1 MNDKPTPGVP
11 RKLGLRR
18 IDAVPTTAMP
28 VRSAATRAESAAGKP
43 DTRKPVAEDPVAE
56 DPAVGKPVDEIPAP
70 EPLPAT
76 GPAAGRSVA
85 VAPPP
90 VAQVSPAQPW
100 GPVLHRD
107 PSPLW
112 PAPKAPASPR
122 VLAAGAVAGIAAA
135 AMLPVDVP
143 GVGWVLTGAV
153 AGVGVFAATGRR
165 SAESIAWA
173 VSALLLVGVSTFL
186 TADWLFSLCLLAAC
200 AAGSLAV
207 TDGRTL
213 RGVVLGGIA
222 VGIAAFPS
230 IKWAVRGI
238 KEVRPAGQVRTLGRT
253 VLISAGLLLVFVP
266 LLAGADAAFAGLL
279 GGLVPEFDI
288 TSPFEWGFL
297 FVTVGLGTI
306 GACYVQATTLPLDV
320 EAAERRT
327 VSRREWAVPIGLLV
341 AVFTVFVGVQL
352 ASLFGGDDYVQS
364 TAGLTYAEYAR
375 SGFWQLLVVTVL
387 TLVVIAVATRFAATE
402 TESDRLWLRILLG
415 GLAVLTLVI
424 VASALSRMWAYQQ
437 AYGFTAL
444 RLLVFACEVWL
455 AAVYVMV
462 IAAGV
467 KLRAAWLPRSMVATG
482 IATLLV
488 LAALNPDRF
497 IAEHNVERFQA
508 TGKIDLAYLATLS
521 VDAVPAFEP
530 LGAGVR
536 DCLLAEMKSQLEDTG
551 DWYAWNL
558 SRERA
563 RPLLDAVGWDRTC
576 DIGYTTTR

>member
-1 MNDKPTPGVP
+1 MNDKPAAGAP

-28 VRSAATRAESAAGKP
+28 VRPAATRAKPATGTTGTGKP
-43 DTRKPVAEDPVAE
+43 EVGRPVTE
-56 DPAVGKPVDEIPAP
+56 DPAVGEPVDGIPAAAP
-70 EPLPAT
+70 SAAAAPP
-76 GPAAGRSVA
+76 AGRSVA
-85 VAPPP
+85 VTPHPA
-90 VAQVSPAQPW
+90 AQVSSTQPW
-100 GPVLHRD
+100 APALHRD

-122 VLAAGAVAGIAAA
+122 VLVAGAVAGVAAA

-165 SAESIAWA
+165 SAEGFAWA
-173 VSALLLVGVSTFL
+173 VAALLLVGVSTFL

-213 RGVVLGGIA
+213 RGVVLGGVA

-230 IKWAVRGI
+230 IKWAARGI
-238 KEVRPAGQVRTLGRT
+238 KEVRPAGQVKTLGRT
-253 VLISAGLLLVFVP
+253 ALISAGLLLVFVP

-279 GGLVPEFDI
+279 GDLVPEFDI
-288 TSPFEWGFL
+288 TSPFRWGFL
-297 FVTVGLGTI
+297 FVLVGLGTI

-320 EAAERRT
+320 EPGERRT
-327 VSRREWAVPIGLLV
+327 VARREWAVPIGLLV
-341 AVFTVFVGVQL
+341 AVFAVFVGVQL
-352 ASLFGGDDYVQS
+352 ASLFGGDDYVQR
-364 TAGLTYAEYAR
+364 TAELTYAEYAR
-375 SGFWQLLVVTVL
+375 SGFWQLLVVTAL

-402 TESDRLWLRILLG
+402 TDSDRLWLRILLG
-415 GLAVLTLVI
+415 GLAGLTLVI

-462 IAAGV
+462 IGAGV

-488 LAALNPDRF
+488 LSALNPDRF
-497 IAEHNVERFQA
+497 IAEHNVERFRA
-508 TGKIDLAYLATLS
+508 TGKIDLPYLATLS
-521 VDAVPAFEP
+521 VDAVPAFDP
-530 LGAGVR
+530 LGPAVR

-551 DWYAWNL
+551 EWYAWNL

-563 RPLLDAVGWDRTC
+563 RPLLDAVGWDRSC
-576 DIGYTTTR
+576 DLGYTTTR